1 VDESGEELLR
11 VVDGEQEQLFNLI
24 TCGEYLDMAD
34 DACGAVRLSALV
46 STFEL
51 TTCCAFL
58 HAMHARG
65 CLCPP
70 AGFFRLNHVNP
81 DLQVIAPAAC
91 ALRLDWPPPLG
102 LSSCKTKLTLEQ
114 VMSPAVTIAQ
124 GETTSGTTSSGDTL
138 ESLAGVAEEA
148 TPLLVTTA
156 TTVTVTEGSG
166 DDKGG
171 NTGGNVTTQSVH
183 EVPLGSVI
191 GVISKEDFAELLADG
206 DIQEILSVDPFAV
219 LQPGMTCRGAT
230 HQAAFS

>member
-81 DLQVIAPAAC
+81 DQ
-91 ALRLDWPPPLG
+91 
-102 LSSCKTKLTLEQ
+102 Q